1 MTKTAPYQA
10 LPKGLYVMNS
20 PIAGQGI
27 FTMNEIPSGTELGM
41 PHIVEMKKYIA
52 LHLVDS

>member
-27 FTMNEIPSGTELGM
+27 FTMNEIPSGMISFTSEKEGN
-41 PHIVEMKKYIA
+41 IE
-52 LHLVDS
+52 

>member
-10 LPKGLYVMNS
+10 LPEGLYVMNS

-27 FTMNEIPSGTELGM
+27 FTMNEIPLGTELGM
-41 PHIVEMKKYIA
+41 SHIVVDEEYIA

>member
-1 MTKTAPYQA
+1 MTKTTPYQA

-27 FTMNEIPSGTELGM
+27 FTMHEISSGTELGM
-41 PHIVEMKKYIA
+41 SLIVRI
-52 LHLVDS
+52 